1 MTAWWREADGSARRA
16 LLAAWGGWT
25 LDSLD
30 VMLYALVMPSMMAA
44 LHLRPSTA
52 GWIQSLSLVA
62 SAVGGLV
69 LGVVADRFGRTRAL
83 TISVLLYA
91 VFTAACGLATGAISL
106 ALFRIGLGLGLGGEW
121 ASGAALVAE
130 TWPARHRG
138 RALAFMQSGWPVG
151 YALAALVSWVVQQ
164 GLGYDWRA
172 VFFVGLA
179 PALLTLWV
187 RQHVPESERWRAARQ
202 GTTRVPLRTALG
214 GSMWS
219 ITLTLIVMNGCVL
232 FAYWGLNT
240 FLPSFLMA
248 PPAKGGPGL
257 DRNLMSLLVA
267 ANQFGTWSGFMT
279 FGVVSDQ
286 LGRRRTCIS
295 YLSVAAVLLWVYTT
309 VREPWVL
316 LTLGPLAS
324 FFTTGYFAS
333 FGELTA
339 ELYPTSARASAQGIA
354 YNMGRLVSAVSPW
367 VVGALAERAG
377 YGAGIAAAACGF
389 AVAALLWSR
398 LPERGQALA

>member
-1 MTAWWREADGSARRA
+1 MTWWREADGPARRA

-30 VMLYALVMPSMMAA
+30 VMLYALVLPSMMAT
-44 LHLRPSTA
+44 LHLTA
-52 GWIQSLSLVA
+52 SVAGSIQSLSLVA
-62 SAVGGLV
+62 SAAGGLA

-91 VFTAACGLATGAISL
+91 VFTAACGFATGALSL
-106 ALFRIGLGLGLGGEW
+106 AIFRVGLGLGLGGEW

-130 TWPARHRG
+130 TWPERHRG

-151 YALAALVSWVVQQ
+151 YALAAFVSWVVQQ
-164 GLGYDWRA
+164 RLGYDWRA
-172 VFFVGLA
+172 VFFVGLL

-187 RQHVPESERWRAARQ
+187 RQRVPEPERWRAAQRMAV
-202 GTTRVPLRTALG
+202 RIPLREALG
-214 GSMWS
+214 GSMRTTTV
-219 ITLTLIVMNGCVL
+219 ILIVMNGCVL

-248 PPAKGGPGL
+248 PPEKGGPGL
-257 DRNLMSLLVA
+257 GRDLMSVLVA
-267 ANQFGTWSGFMT
+267 ANQFGTWTGFLT
-279 FGVVSDQ
+279 FGVVSDWV
-286 LGRRRTCIS
+286 GRRRACVC
-295 YLSVAAVLLWVYTT
+295 YLSTAAVLLWVYTT

-316 LTLGPLAS
+316 LTVGPLAS
-324 FFTTGYFAS
+324 FFATGYFAS

-339 ELYPTSARASAQGIA
+339 ELYPTPVRASAQGLT
-354 YNMGRLVSAVSPW
+354 YNMGRVVSAASPW
-367 VVGALAERAG
+367 VVGALADRAG

-389 AVAALLWSR
+389 GAAAVLWAR
-398 LPERGQALA
+398 LPEQGHALD